1 MLTDLFRVWGL
12 WRARGRW
19 LLIGLIVGAASAL
32 AAVALLALAGRGVA
46 GGVAAGVAAGG
57 GALAIFLLRP
67 LMLARPALRWAER
80 MASHEAT
87 FRALADTRIWF
98 FRRLAERLPG
108 GLGHTSA
115 GDARG
120 RMVAD
125 IEALDGLYLRAVLP
139 AVAAA
144 AVVAVTALLLGAEPG
159 LAALVALPL
168 GAALVLPF
176 WLARQARAPAFA
188 VAAARGQVNRA
199 ALDPLLGLAETLSN
213 RAEGRATV
221 RLMQATATMHAAE
234 ARLARRGAIGGAA
247 GLLLAQLAMLGALGW
262 ALAHVTGSD
271 AIVAAGSGLA
281 NAAGNALANPAG
293 SGLAVLGLFMALAAA
308 EALGL
313 VPRAGTALAAAG
325 AAARRLFALADTP
338 APVAEPT
345 APAALPA
352 GHTVRFEG
360 VSFAWSPDR
369 PVFAA
374 LDLEWREGERLA
386 LLGPSGAGKSS
397 IAALLLKLAA
407 PQGGRI
413 MLGGVDLALLPAAAV
428 RASIACLSQDA
439 RIFDASIA
447 ENLRIAAPA
456 APDAALWRVLAQVGL
471 AELVRALPQGL
482 ETPCGEGGARFSG
495 GQARRIALA
504 RALLPA
510 APLLVLDEPTSGLD
524 AETERAFL
532 ETLEAAT
539 RGRSVLLITHRLVG
553 VEKPDRVLRLAH
565 GMALPAAG

>member
-1 MLTDLFRVWGL
+1 MFRDLWRIWGL

-19 LLIGLIVGAASAL
+19 LLIGLVVAVASAL
-32 AAVALLALAGRGVA
+32 AAVALLALAGQ
-46 GGVAAGVAAGG
+46 GVAAGIAAGG
-57 GALAIFLLRP
+57 GAWAILLLRP
-67 LMLARPALRWAER
+67 LILARPALRWAER

-120 RMVAD
+120 RMIAD
-125 IEALDGLYLRAVLP
+125 IEALDGLYLRAVIP

-144 AVVAVTALLLGAEPG
+144 AVVAVIALVLGAEPG

-168 GAALVLPF
+168 AAALLLPF
-176 WLARQARAPAFA
+176 WLAREARAPAAA
-188 VAAARGQVNRA
+188 VAAARGQMNRA
-199 ALDPLLGLAETLSN
+199 ALDPLLGLPETLSN
-213 RAEGRATV
+213 RAEGRAAD
-221 RLMQATATMHAAE
+221 RLTATTAAMHAAE
-234 ARLARRGAIGGAA
+234 ERLARRGAIGGAA
-247 GLLLAQLAMLGALGW
+247 GFLLTQLAMLGALAW
-262 ALAHVTGSD
+262 ALTHG
-271 AIVAAGSGLA
+271 AGAGLA
-281 NAAGNALANPAG
+281 I
-293 SGLAVLGLFMALAAA
+293 LGLFMALAAA

-313 VPRAGTALAAAG
+313 VPRAGTALAGAG
-325 AAARRLFALADTP
+325 AAARRLFALADTA
-338 APVAEPT
+338 APVAEPIN
-345 APAALPA
+345 PAAMPL
-352 GHTVRFEG
+352 GHGIRFEA
-360 VSFAWSPDR
+360 VSFAWTPGR
-369 PVFAA
+369 PVFTS

-407 PQGGRI
+407 PQAGRI
-413 MLGGVDLALLPAAAV
+413 TLGGVDIASLPAAEL
-428 RASIACLSQDA
+428 RQSIACLGQDA
-439 RIFDASIA
+439 RIFDATIA
-447 ENLRIAAPA
+447 ENLRISAPA

-471 AELVRALPQGL
+471 AELVHALPQGL

-524 AETERAFL
+524 EETERAFL

-539 RGRSVLLITHRLVG
+539 RGRSVLLITHRLTG
-553 VEKPDRVLRLAH
+553 AEHPDRVLRLANGH
-565 GMALPAAG
+565 ALPAAG

>member
-1 MLTDLFRVWGL
+1 MLADLIRIWGL
-12 WRARGRW
+12 WRARGGW
-19 LLIGLIVGAASAL
+19 LLIGLGIGVASAL
-32 AAVALLALAGRGVA
+32 AAVALLALAGL
-46 GGVAAGVAAGG
+46 GVAAGVAAGG

-115 GDARG
+115 GDVRG
-120 RMVAD
+120 RMIAD

-144 AVVAVTALLLGAEPG
+144 AVVAAVALLLGAEPG
-159 LAALVALPL
+159 LAALVAVPL
-168 GAALVLPF
+168 GAALLLPF
-176 WLARQARAPAFA
+176 WLARQARAPAVA
-188 VAAARGQVNRA
+188 VASARGEVNRA

-213 RAEGRATV
+213 QAEGAAAA
-221 RLMQATATMHAAE
+221 RLAQATAAMHAAE
-234 ARLARRGAIGGAA
+234 ERLARRGAIGGAA
-247 GLLLAQLAMLGALGW
+247 GFLLAQLAMLGALGW
-262 ALAHVTGSD
+262 ALAQ
-271 AIVAAGSGLA
+271 AADGGLA
-281 NAAGNALANPAG
+281 GTTGA
-293 SGLAVLGLFMALAAA
+293 GLAILALFMALAAT
-308 EALGL
+308 EMLGL

-325 AAARRLFALADTP
+325 AAARRLFTLADTP
-338 APVAEPT
+338 APVAEP
-345 APAALPA
+345 AISAAGPAARPA
-352 GHTVRFEG
+352 GHAVRFEG
-360 VSFAWSPDR
+360 VAFAWAPDR
-369 PVFAA
+369 PVFTG

-413 MLGGVDLALLPAAAV
+413 TLGGVDLAQLPAADV
-428 RASIACLSQDA
+428 RQTIACLSQDA
-439 RIFDASIA
+439 RIFDATIA

-482 ETPCGEGGARFSG
+482 DTPCGEGGARFSG

-510 APLLVLDEPTSGLD
+510 APLLVLDEPTTGLD
-524 AETERAFL
+524 AKTEREFL
-532 ETLEAAT
+532 ETLEVAT

-553 VEKPDRVLRLAH
+553 VEKPDRVLRLAR
-565 GMALPAAG
+565 GVALPAAG

>member
-1 MLTDLFRVWGL
+1 MIRDLYRVWGL
-12 WRARGRW
+12 WRARGGW
-19 LLIGLIVGAASAL
+19 LLIGVAVAVASAL
-32 AAVALLALAGRGVA
+32 SAVALLALAGEGVA
-46 GGVAAGVAAGG
+46 QGVALGG
-57 GALAIFLLRP
+57 GALAILLLRP

-87 FRALADTRIWF
+87 FRALADTRVWF
-98 FRRLAERLPG
+98 FRQIAARMPG
-108 GLGHTSA
+108 GLGLTGT

-139 AVAAA
+139 ALAAA
-144 AVVAVTALLLGAEPG
+144 SVVAVVALLLGAEPG
-159 LAALVALPL
+159 LAALVAVPL
-168 GAALVLPF
+168 GAALLLPF
-176 WLARQARAPAFA
+176 WLARDASRAANA
-188 VAAARGQVNRA
+188 VAAARGQMNRA

-213 RAEGRATV
+213 GAEHRAA
-221 RLMQATATMHAAE
+221 
-234 ARLARRGAIGGAA
+234 ARLAAMTAEMHEQERLLSRRGAMGGAS
-247 GLLLAQLAMLGALGW
+247 GFLLGQMAMLGALGW
-262 ALAHVTGSD
+262 ALAHG
-271 AIVAAGSGLA
+271 
-281 NAAGNALANPAG
+281 AG

-308 EALGL
+308 ETLGL

-325 AAARRLFALADTP
+325 AAARRLFALADTQP
-338 APVAEPT
+338 RVSEPT
-345 APAALPA
+345 DPAAMPPGNTL
-352 GHTVRFEG
+352 RFEAVG
-360 VSFAWSPDR
+360 FAWSDDR
-369 PVFAA
+369 PVFTA

-397 IAALLLKLAA
+397 ISAMVLKLAA
-407 PQGGRI
+407 PQAGRI
-413 MLGGVDLALLPAAAV
+413 TLGGVDLASLPAESV
-428 RASIACLSQDA
+428 RARIACLSQDA

-447 ENLRIAAPA
+447 ENLRIAAPG

-471 AELVRALPQGL
+471 DDLVRALPEAL
-482 ETPCGEGGARFSG
+482 NTPCGEGGGRFSG

-510 APLLVLDEPTSGLD
+510 TPLLVLDEPTTGLD

-553 VEKPDRVLRLAH
+553 VEKPDRVLRLAM
-565 GMALPAAG
+565 GRALPATA

>member
-1 MLTDLFRVWGL
+1 MIRDLWRVWGL
-12 WRARGRW
+12 WKARGGW
-19 LLIGLIVGAASAL
+19 LLVGIGVAVASAL
-32 AAVALLALAGRGVA
+32 SAIALLALAGL
-46 GGVAAGVAAGG
+46 GVAAGVAAGG
-57 GALAIFLLRP
+57 GALAIILLRP

-87 FRALADTRIWF
+87 FRALADTRVWF

-108 GLGHTSA
+108 GLGLTSA

-125 IEALDGLYLRAVLP
+125 VEALDGLYLRAVLP
-139 AVAAA
+139 ALAAA
-144 AVVAVTALLLGAEPG
+144 AVVAVVALVLGAEPG

-168 GAALVLPF
+168 AAALLLPF
-176 WLARQARAPAFA
+176 WLAHDATRSAAD
-188 VAAARGQVNRA
+188 VATARGSMNRA
-199 ALDPLLGLAETLSN
+199 ALEPLLGLPETLSN
-213 RAEGRATV
+213 RAEHRAAA
-221 RLMQATATMHAAE
+221 RLGEATAGMHAAE
-234 ARLARRGAIGGAA
+234 ARLSRRGAIGGAS
-247 GLLLAQLAMLGALGW
+247 GFLLGQLAMLGALGW
-262 ALAHVTGSD
+262 ALAHPG
-271 AIVAAGSGLA
+271 
-281 NAAGNALANPAG
+281 AG

-308 EALGL
+308 ESLGL

-338 APVAEPT
+338 APVAEPI
-345 APAALPA
+345 APAAMPP
-352 GHTVRFEG
+352 GNSIRFEG
-360 VSFAWSPDR
+360 VGFGWSADR
-369 PVFAA
+369 PVFSA

-407 PQGGRI
+407 PQAGRI
-413 MLGGVDLALLPAAAV
+413 TLGGVDLAALPATEL
-428 RASIACLSQDA
+428 RNRIACLSQDA

-447 ENLRIAAPA
+447 ENLRIAAPD
-456 APDAALWRVLAQVGL
+456 APDAALWRVLGQVGL
-471 AELVRALPQGL
+471 GDLVRALPQAL
-482 ETPCGEGGARFSG
+482 DTPCGEGGARFSG

-510 APLLVLDEPTSGLD
+510 APLLVLDEPTTGLD

-539 RGRSVLLITHRLVG
+539 RGRSVLLITHKLVG
-553 VEKPDRVLRLAH
+553 VEKPDRVLRLAQGH
-565 GMALPAAG
+565 ALPAAG

>member
-1 MLTDLFRVWGL
+1 MLADLIRIWGL
-12 WRARGRW
+12 WRARGGW
-19 LLIGLIVGAASAL
+19 LLIGLGVGVASAL
-32 AAVALLALAGRGVA
+32 AAVALLALAGL
-46 GGVAAGVAAGG
+46 GVAAGVAAGG

-115 GDARG
+115 GDVRG
-120 RMVAD
+120 RMIAD

-144 AVVAVTALLLGAEPG
+144 AVVAAVALLLGAEPG
-159 LAALVALPL
+159 LAALVAVPL
-168 GAALVLPF
+168 GAALLLPF
-176 WLARQARAPAFA
+176 WLARQARAPAVA
-188 VAAARGQVNRA
+188 VASARGEVNRA

-213 RAEGRATV
+213 QAEGAAAA
-221 RLMQATATMHAAE
+221 RLAQATAAMHAAE
-234 ARLARRGAIGGAA
+234 ERLARRGAIGGAA
-247 GLLLAQLAMLGALGW
+247 GFLLAQLAMLGALGW
-262 ALAHVTGSD
+262 ALAQ
-271 AIVAAGSGLA
+271 AADGGLA
-281 NAAGNALANPAG
+281 GTAGA
-293 SGLAVLGLFMALAAA
+293 GLAVLALFMALAAT
-308 EALGL
+308 EMLGL

-325 AAARRLFALADTP
+325 AAARRLFTLADTP
-338 APVAEPT
+338 APVAEP
-345 APAALPA
+345 AMSAAWPA
-352 GHTVRFEG
+352 GHAVRFEG
-360 VSFAWSPDR
+360 VAFAWAPDR
-369 PVFAA
+369 PVFTG

-413 MLGGVDLALLPAAAV
+413 TLGGVDLAQLPAADV
-428 RASIACLSQDA
+428 RQTIACLSQDA
-439 RIFDASIA
+439 RIFDATIA

-482 ETPCGEGGARFSG
+482 DTPCGEGGARFSG

-510 APLLVLDEPTSGLD
+510 APLLVLDEPTTGLD
-524 AETERAFL
+524 AKTEREFL
-532 ETLEAAT
+532 ETLEVAT

-553 VEKPDRVLRLAH
+553 VEKPDRVLRLAC
-565 GMALPAAG
+565 GVALPAAG

>member
-1 MLTDLFRVWGL
+1 MLADLIRIWGL
-12 WRARGRW
+12 WRARGGW
-19 LLIGLIVGAASAL
+19 LLIGLGIGVASAL
-32 AAVALLALAGRGVA
+32 AAVALLALAGL
-46 GGVAAGVAAGG
+46 GVAAGVAAGG

-120 RMVAD
+120 RMIAD

-144 AVVAVTALLLGAEPG
+144 AVVAAVALLLGAEPG
-159 LAALVALPL
+159 LAALVAVPL
-168 GAALVLPF
+168 GAALLLPF
-176 WLARQARAPAFA
+176 WLARQARAPAVA
-188 VAAARGQVNRA
+188 VASARGEVNRA

-213 RAEGRATV
+213 QAEGAAAA
-221 RLMQATATMHAAE
+221 RLAQATAAMHAAE

-247 GLLLAQLAMLGALGW
+247 GFLLAQLAMLGALGW
-262 ALAHVTGSD
+262 ALAK
-271 AIVAAGSGLA
+271 AADGGLA
-281 NAAGNALANPAG
+281 GTTGA
-293 SGLAVLGLFMALAAA
+293 GLAILALFMALAAT
-308 EALGL
+308 EMLGL

-325 AAARRLFALADTP
+325 AAARRLVTLADTP
-338 APVAEPT
+338 APVAEP
-345 APAALPA
+345 AISAAGPAARPA
-352 GHTVRFEG
+352 GHAVRFEG
-360 VSFAWSPDR
+360 LAFAWAPDR
-369 PVFAA
+369 PVFTG

-413 MLGGVDLALLPAAAV
+413 TLGGVDLALLPAADV
-428 RASIACLSQDA
+428 RQTIACLSQDA
-439 RIFDASIA
+439 RIFDATMA

-482 ETPCGEGGARFSG
+482 DTPCGEGGARFSG

-510 APLLVLDEPTSGLD
+510 APLLVLDEPTTGLD
-524 AETERAFL
+524 AKTEREFL
-532 ETLEAAT
+532 ETLEVAT

-565 GMALPAAG
+565 GVALPAAG

>member
-1 MLTDLFRVWGL
+1 MLADLIRIWGL
-12 WRARGRW
+12 WRARGGW
-19 LLIGLIVGAASAL
+19 LLIGLGIGVASAL
-32 AAVALLALAGRGVA
+32 AAVALLALAGL
-46 GGVAAGVAAGG
+46 GVAAGVAAGG

-120 RMVAD
+120 RMIAD

-144 AVVAVTALLLGAEPG
+144 AVVAAVALLLGAEPG
-159 LAALVALPL
+159 LAALVAVPL
-168 GAALVLPF
+168 GAALLLPF
-176 WLARQARAPAFA
+176 WLARQARAPAVA
-188 VAAARGQVNRA
+188 VASARGEVNRA

-213 RAEGRATV
+213 QAEGAAAA
-221 RLMQATATMHAAE
+221 RLAQATAAMHAAE
-234 ARLARRGAIGGAA
+234 ARLARRGAVGGAA
-247 GLLLAQLAMLGALGW
+247 GFLLVQLAMLGALGW
-262 ALAHVTGSD
+262 ALAQ
-271 AIVAAGSGLA
+271 AADGGLA
-281 NAAGNALANPAG
+281 GTTGA
-293 SGLAVLGLFMALAAA
+293 GLAILALFMALAAT
-308 EALGL
+308 EMLGL

-325 AAARRLFALADTP
+325 AAARRLVTLADTP
-338 APVAEPT
+338 APVAEP
-345 APAALPA
+345 AISAAGPAARPA
-352 GHTVRFEG
+352 GHAVRFEG
-360 VSFAWSPDR
+360 LAFAWAPDR
-369 PVFAA
+369 PVFTG

-413 MLGGVDLALLPAAAV
+413 TLGGVDLALLPAADV
-428 RASIACLSQDA
+428 RQTIACLSQDA
-439 RIFDASIA
+439 RIFDATMA

-456 APDAALWRVLAQVGL
+456 APDAALWRVLAQVGP

-482 ETPCGEGGARFSG
+482 DTPCGEGGARFSG

-510 APLLVLDEPTSGLD
+510 APLLVLDEPTTGLD
-524 AETERAFL
+524 AKTEREFL
-532 ETLEAAT
+532 ETLEVAT

-553 VEKPDRVLRLAH
+553 VEKPDRVLRLAR
-565 GMALPAAG
+565 GVALPAAG

>member
-1 MLTDLFRVWGL
+1 MLADLIRIWGL
-12 WRARGRW
+12 WRARGGW
-19 LLIGLIVGAASAL
+19 LLIGLGIGVASAL
-32 AAVALLALAGRGVA
+32 AAVALLALAGL
-46 GGVAAGVAAGG
+46 GVAAGVAAGG

-115 GDARG
+115 GDVRG
-120 RMVAD
+120 RMIAD

-144 AVVAVTALLLGAEPG
+144 AVVAAVALLLGAEPG
-159 LAALVALPL
+159 LAALVAVPL
-168 GAALVLPF
+168 GAALLLPF
-176 WLARQARAPAFA
+176 WLARQARAPAVV
-188 VAAARGQVNRA
+188 VASARGEVNRA

-213 RAEGRATV
+213 QAEGAAAA
-221 RLMQATATMHAAE
+221 RLAQATAAMHAAE

-247 GLLLAQLAMLGALGW
+247 GFLLAQLAMLGALGW
-262 ALAHVTGSD
+262 ALAQ
-271 AIVAAGSGLA
+271 AADGGLA
-281 NAAGNALANPAG
+281 GTTGA
-293 SGLAVLGLFMALAAA
+293 GLAILALFMALAAT
-308 EALGL
+308 EMLGL

-325 AAARRLFALADTP
+325 AAARRLFTLADTP
-338 APVAEPT
+338 APVAEP
-345 APAALPA
+345 AMSAAGPAARPA
-352 GHTVRFEG
+352 GHAVRFEG
-360 VSFAWSPDR
+360 VAFAWAPDR
-369 PVFAA
+369 PVFTG

-413 MLGGVDLALLPAAAV
+413 TLGGVDLAQLPAADV
-428 RASIACLSQDA
+428 RQTIACLSQDA
-439 RIFDASIA
+439 RIFDATIA

-482 ETPCGEGGARFSG
+482 DTPCGEGGARFSG

-510 APLLVLDEPTSGLD
+510 APLLVLDEPTTGLD
-524 AETERAFL
+524 AKTEREFL
-532 ETLEAAT
+532 ETLEVAT

-553 VEKPDRVLRLAH
+553 VEKPDRVLRLAR
-565 GMALPAAG
+565 GVALPAAG

>member
-1 MLTDLFRVWGL
+1 MLADLIRIWGL
-12 WRARGRW
+12 WRARGGW
-19 LLIGLIVGAASAL
+19 LLIGLGIGVASAL
-32 AAVALLALAGRGVA
+32 AAVALLALAGL
-46 GGVAAGVAAGG
+46 GVAAGVAAGG

-120 RMVAD
+120 RMIAD

-144 AVVAVTALLLGAEPG
+144 AVVAAVALLLGAEPG
-159 LAALVALPL
+159 LAALVAVPL
-168 GAALVLPF
+168 GAALLLPF
-176 WLARQARAPAFA
+176 WLARQARAPAVA
-188 VAAARGQVNRA
+188 VASARGEVNRA

-213 RAEGRATV
+213 QAEGAAAA
-221 RLMQATATMHAAE
+221 RLAQATAAMHAAE
-234 ARLARRGAIGGAA
+234 ARLARRGAVGGAA
-247 GLLLAQLAMLGALGW
+247 GFLLVQLAMLGALGW
-262 ALAHVTGSD
+262 ALAQ
-271 AIVAAGSGLA
+271 AADGGLA
-281 NAAGNALANPAG
+281 GTTGA
-293 SGLAVLGLFMALAAA
+293 GLAILALFMALAAT
-308 EALGL
+308 EMLGL

-325 AAARRLFALADTP
+325 AAARRLFTLADTP
-338 APVAEPT
+338 APVAEP
-345 APAALPA
+345 AISAAGPAARPA
-352 GHTVRFEG
+352 GHAVRFEG
-360 VSFAWSPDR
+360 LAFAWAPDR
-369 PVFAA
+369 PVFTG

-413 MLGGVDLALLPAAAV
+413 TLGGVDLALLPAADV
-428 RASIACLSQDA
+428 RQTIACLSQDA
-439 RIFDASIA
+439 RIFDATMA

-482 ETPCGEGGARFSG
+482 DTPCGEGGARFSG

-510 APLLVLDEPTSGLD
+510 APLLVLDEPTTGLD
-524 AETERAFL
+524 AKTEREFL
-532 ETLEAAT
+532 ETLEVAT

-565 GMALPAAG
+565 GVALPAAG

>member
-1 MLTDLFRVWGL
+1 MLADLIRIWGL
-12 WRARGRW
+12 WRARGGW
-19 LLIGLIVGAASAL
+19 LLIGLGVGVASAL
-32 AAVALLALAGRGVA
+32 AAVALLALAGL
-46 GGVAAGVAAGG
+46 GVAAGVAAGG

-115 GDARG
+115 GDVRG
-120 RMVAD
+120 RMIAD

-144 AVVAVTALLLGAEPG
+144 AVVAAVALLLGAEPG
-159 LAALVALPL
+159 LAALVAVPL
-168 GAALVLPF
+168 GAALLLPF
-176 WLARQARAPAFA
+176 WLARQARAPAVA
-188 VAAARGQVNRA
+188 VASARGEVNRA

-213 RAEGRATV
+213 QAEGAAAA
-221 RLMQATATMHAAE
+221 RLAQATAAMHAAE

-247 GLLLAQLAMLGALGW
+247 GFLLAQLAMLGALGW
-262 ALAHVTGSD
+262 ALAQ
-271 AIVAAGSGLA
+271 AADGGLA
-281 NAAGNALANPAG
+281 GTTGA
-293 SGLAVLGLFMALAAA
+293 GLAVLALFMALAAT
-308 EALGL
+308 EMLGL

-325 AAARRLFALADTP
+325 AAARRLFTLADTP
-338 APVAEPT
+338 APVAEP
-345 APAALPA
+345 AMSAAWPA
-352 GHTVRFEG
+352 GHAVRFEG
-360 VSFAWSPDR
+360 VAFAWAPDR
-369 PVFAA
+369 PVFTG

-413 MLGGVDLALLPAAAV
+413 TLGGVDLAQLPAADV
-428 RASIACLSQDA
+428 RQTIACLSQDA
-439 RIFDASIA
+439 RIFDATIA

-482 ETPCGEGGARFSG
+482 DTPCGEGGARFSG

-510 APLLVLDEPTSGLD
+510 APLLVLDEPTTGLD
-524 AETERAFL
+524 AKTEREFL
-532 ETLEAAT
+532 ETLEVAT
-539 RGRSVLLITHRLVG
+539 RGRSVLLITHRMVG

-565 GMALPAAG
+565 GVALPAAG